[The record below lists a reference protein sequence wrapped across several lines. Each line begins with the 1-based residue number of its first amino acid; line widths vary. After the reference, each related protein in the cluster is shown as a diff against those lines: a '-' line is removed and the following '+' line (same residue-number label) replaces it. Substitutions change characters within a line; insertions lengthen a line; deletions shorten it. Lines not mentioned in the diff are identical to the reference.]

1 MDKSYLSLKTAFII
15 LGIGLIAESALADDI
30 LTAPPEEVSQTDR
43 YLFFMHGK
51 IVEKKGLPARS
62 KKYGSYEYKKMLK
75 SIAEKDFV
83 VISEARGKDTDI
95 YTYSSKIVQ
104 QVNGLISKGVPPK
117 NITVS
122 GFSKGGR
129 MTAIVSSLLANSEIN
144 YVILAGC
151 RDSDISQYDIHLS
164 GRILS
169 IYDKNDDSFGS
180 CNMLFATGKD
190 NVVTNEIVLT
200 IGKGHGVFY
209 SPRDEWIDPVV
220 EWAKQ

>member
-1 MDKSYLSLKTAFII
+1 MHKPYLSLKIAFII
-15 LGIGLIAESALADDI
+15 LGIGLIAKSALAGDI
-30 LTAPPEEVSQTDR
+30 LTAPPDEVSQTDG

-51 IVEKKGLPARS
+51 IVEKKGIPARS
-62 KKYGSYEYKKMLK
+62 KQYGSYEYKKMLK
-75 SIAEKDFV
+75 SVAKEGFV
-83 VISEARGKDTDI
+83 VISEARRKDTDI
-95 YTYSSKIVQ
+95 YDYSSKIVG

-129 MTAIVSSLLANSEIN
+129 MTAVISSLLANKDIN

-151 RDSDISQYDIHLS
+151 RESDISQYNLQLS

-180 CNMLFATGKD
+180 CDSLFATGKD
-190 NVVTNEIVLT
+190 NVVSNEIVLT

-209 SPRDEWIDPVV
+209 SPRDEWIEPLV
-220 EWAKQ
+220 EWSNQ

>member
-15 LGIGLIAESALADDI
+15 LSIGLIAKSALASDL
-30 LTAPPEEVSQTDR
+30 LTAPPDEVSQTDR

-51 IVEKKGLPARS
+51 IVEKKGVPARS
-62 KKYGSYEYKKMLK
+62 KKYGSYEYKKILNL
-75 SIAEKDFV
+75 IAENDLV

-95 YTYSSKIVQ
+95 YNYSSKIVE

-129 MTAIVSSLLANSEIN
+129 MTAIVSSLLANKDIN

-151 RDSDISQYDIHLS
+151 RESDISQYDIQLS

-180 CNMLFATGKD
+180 CNTLFATGSD
-190 NVVTNEIVLT
+190 NVVNNEIVLT

-209 SPRDEWIDPVV
+209 SPRNEWIEPVV

>member
-1 MDKSYLSLKTAFII
+1 LKLTFII
-15 LGIGLIAESALADDI
+15 LGISFMALNAQASNI
-30 LTAPPEEVSQTDR
+30 LNAPPDEVSQTDR
-43 YLFFMHGK
+43 YIFFMHGK
-51 IVEKKGLPARS
+51 IVEKKGLPAKS
-62 KKYGSYEYKKMLK
+62 KKYGSYHYKKMLK
-75 SIAEKDFV
+75 SIANGGFV

-95 YTYSSKIVQ
+95 NDYSAKVVG
-104 QVNGLISKGVPPK
+104 QVNELISKGVPPK

-129 MTAIVSSLLANSEIN
+129 MTAVISSLLTNKDIN

-151 RDSDISQYDIHLS
+151 REGDISQYDLKLS

-180 CNMLFATGKD
+180 CDELFATGKD
-190 NVVTNEIVLT
+190 DVVSNEIVLT
-200 IGKGHGVFY
+200 IGDGHGVFY
-209 SPRDEWIDPVV
+209 SPRDEWVDPLI